1 MPWGTLGWSQGLET
15 SHAKDHT
22 MPHISTTEPA
32 EPLTV
37 TIPAGTARTGL
48 SRSSL
53 YRLASAGNIGFRKA
67 GRTTLVDW
75 PSLKAHVGSLP
86 AADLRLNT

>member
-1 MPWGTLGWSQGLET
+1 MREHP
-15 SHAKDHT
+15 
-22 MPHISTTEPA
+22 MPHTPNETA

-37 TIPAGTARTGL
+37 TIPTATARTGL

-53 YRLASAGNIGFRKA
+53 YRLASAGSNGFRKA

-75 PSLKAHVGSLP
+75 PTLKAHVTNLP
-86 AADLRLNT
+86 AADLRSPT

>member
-1 MPWGTLGWSQGLET
+1 MTQ
-15 SHAKDHT
+15 A
-22 MPHISTTEPA
+22 TTGDTA

-37 TIPAGTARTGL
+37 TVPSATARTGL

-53 YRLASAGNIGFRKA
+53 YRLAAAGIIHFRKA

-75 PSLKAHVGSLP
+75 ASLKAHVTGLP
-86 AADLRLNT
+86 SADLRTAG

>member
-1 MPWGTLGWSQGLET
+1 MAAPWDHPGNLET
-15 SHAKDHT
+15 PNEREHT
-22 MPHISTTEPA
+22 MPKTATASA

-37 TIPAGTARTGL
+37 TIPTATARTGL

-53 YRLASAGNIGFRKA
+53 YRLASAGSIGFRKA

-75 PSLKAHVGSLP
+75 PTLKAHVANLP
-86 AADLRLNT
+86 AADLRQTI